1 MKSDRRVCAPD
12 KEVQAMSRGRQ
23 RFRKREAERL
33 LRAYGQATG
42 LSPEDVCITAGPD
55 GSLTVSART
64 NASNPQTNAAPLEAE
79 KEIVL

>member
-1 MKSDRRVCAPD
+1 
-12 KEVQAMSRGRQ
+12 MSTGRQ

-55 GSLTVSART
+55 GSLTVSARI
-64 NASNPQTNAAPLEAE
+64 NGINPQAGDKPLDDSG
-79 KEIVL
+79 EIVL